1 VYRIKYSIL
10 LYLVALVCAGC
21 GGQRAAGFA
30 LSSATFSA
38 NGTLSNQQVLNGFG
52 CSGANESPELRWSNP
67 PSGTKS
73 YAITMYDPDAPTGS
87 GWWHWVVYNIPAGST
102 SLPAGAGDSTKALLP
117 QGATQGATDFGQPG
131 YGGPCPPQG
140 DKAHRYVFTIHA
152 VDVERLDVPANAT
165 AALIGF
171 NLHGHT
177 LAEAA
182 LTASYSR

>member
-1 VYRIKYSIL
+1 VYHIKYYVF
-10 LYLVALVCAGC
+10 LYLVVLVCAGC

-30 LSSATFSA
+30 LDSATFSA

-52 CSGANESPELRWSNP
+52 CTGANESPELRWYNP

-102 SLPAGAGDSTKALLP
+102 SLPAGAGDPTKALLP
-117 QGATQGATDFGQPG
+117 QDATQGATDFGQPG

-140 DKAHRYVFTIHA
+140 DKAHRYIFTIHA
-152 VDVERLDVPANAT
+152 LDVERIDVPANAT

-177 LAEAA
+177 LAEAT
-182 LTASYSR
+182 LTASYGR

>member
-1 VYRIKYSIL
+1 MYHFKYSIL

-30 LSSATFSA
+30 LDSATFSA

-52 CSGANESPELRWSNP
+52 CTGANQSPELRWSNP

-102 SLPAGAGDSTKALLP
+102 SLPAGAGDPTMSLLP
-117 QGATQGATDFGQPG
+117 IESVFPESRTSPAMWIGQS
-131 YGGPCPPQG
+131 
-140 DKAHRYVFTIHA
+140 
-152 VDVERLDVPANAT
+152 
-165 AALIGF
+165 
-171 NLHGHT
+171 
-177 LAEAA
+177 EAA
-182 LTASYSR
+182 QLDSAPNSGCFST